1 MNHSYNSTPQTYNE
15 QDLQNLIIELQESK
29 ANLEAHR
36 FVESALARF
45 SSIIRFQADDTLEKW
60 ADRIMDE
67 LVSCV
72 NGLQGAFYVAEENEY
87 YQAQLKLIG
96 AFAYDKKAMKNVIP
110 FGEGIVG
117 QAAKSQKSYF
127 LNASYELQPKTYS
140 SLAQLELKSIIIQP
154 LIFND
159 KVEGLIE
166 IASSVEFSPQEV
178 ELVRSLSENIAANLR
193 SVQQQAT
200 LKQLYEETQ
209 KRAAQLEAQEE
220 AMRQS
225 VEELQATQNE
235 MKRVQQELKAQDD
248 AINRACATAQ
258 LDLEGNI
265 LFCNPTYARISG
277 YTQEEL
283 IMQPLQ
289 KLWMPDSSQE
299 TDYKQFLHRLQQGDV
314 IIGRFGRLN
323 KEGAPYWIQASYSPI
338 LGHDKRPVRIAE
350 FAWDVTEKVQAE
362 LELEQ
367 TRAELQNQL
376 EAINR
381 HNAVIELDPQG
392 LVLHVNRNYLRLC
405 GLTTEE
411 IIGKPF
417 TQFIAEEQLKA
428 IGFNRLW
435 EQLQAGKPANGEIK
449 LRNQNGQIVWLHASM
464 SPILNIEGALSKVLL
479 LAYDITQTKEQT
491 LLLQKTM
498 LAYRRHEEERKK
510 TKEML
515 RLASEEIR
523 KLQTE
528 KRLYET
534 ALNQYLAHVSLD
546 KKGNLTGGNDV
557 FFRLLQLPA
566 ELAIGRHWSDFFSAP
581 NTDAELWQ
589 NWLNG
594 KAEMPEN
601 LQIRLPKGQGKTTE
615 CKAFWYLQNAKEEDL
630 KANLFF
636 PAKDIKNQT

>member
-1 MNHSYNSTPQTYNE
+1 MNHSYSTPPTYNE

-29 ANLEAHR
+29 ANLEARR

-45 SSIIRFQADDTLEKW
+45 SSIIRFHADDTLEKW

-72 NGLQGAFYVAEENEY
+72 NGLQGAFYIAEENEY
-87 YQAQLKLIG
+87 YQAQLRLIG
-96 AFAYDKKAMKNVIP
+96 TFAYDKKAIKNVIP

-127 LNASYELQPKTYS
+127 LNAGYELQPKTYS
-140 SLAQLELKSIIIQP
+140 SLAQLELKSVIIQP

-220 AMRQS
+220 ALRQS
-225 VEELQATQNE
+225 VEELQATQEE

-258 LDLEGNI
+258 FDLEGNI
-265 LFCNPTYARISG
+265 LFCNPDYACLSG

-289 KLWMPDSSQE
+289 KLWPQHPSQQTE
-299 TDYKQFLHRLQQGDV
+299 YEQFLRRLQQGEV
-314 IIGRFGRLN
+314 ITGRFCRLN
-323 KEGAPYWIQASYSPI
+323 KEGALYWIQASYSPI
-338 LGHDKRPVRIAE
+338 LGPDKRPVRVAE
-350 FAWDVTEKVQAE
+350 FAWDVTERVKAEREVEQA
-362 LELEQ
+362 
-367 TRAELQNQL
+367 RAELQNQF
-376 EAINR
+376 ESINR
-381 HNAVIELDPQG
+381 HNAFVELDPQG
-392 LVLHVNRNYLRLC
+392 IVLHVNRNYLLLC
-405 GLTTEE
+405 GITTEE

-417 TQFIAEEQLKA
+417 TQFLVQEQLKA
-428 IGFNRLW
+428 IDFNQLW
-435 EQLQAGKPANGEIK
+435 KQLQAGERVSQEIQ
-449 LRNQNGQIVWLHASM
+449 LRNSSGKIIWLHASM
-464 SPILNIEGALSKVLL
+464 NPILNMEGALSKVLL

-498 LAYRRHEEERKK
+498 LAYQRHEEERKK
-510 TKEML
+510 AKEML
-515 RLASEEIR
+515 RLASEEIK
-523 KLQTE
+523 KLQAE
-528 KRLYET
+528 KRLYQT
-534 ALNQYLAHVSLD
+534 ALNQYFAHLSLD
-546 KKGNLTGGNDV
+546 KKGNVTDANEV
-557 FFRLLQLPA
+557 FLQLLELPT
-566 ELAIGRHWSDFFSAP
+566 ELAIGKHWSAFFKASNAHP
-581 NTDAELWQ
+581 QLWQ
-589 NWLNG
+589 NWLSG
-594 KAEMPEN
+594 KAQMPES
-601 LQIRLPKGQGKTTE
+601 LEIQLPNAQGKTKN
-615 CKAFWYLQNAKEEDL
+615 CKASWYLQKNKEEEL
-630 KANLFF
+630 KAHLFLLV
-636 PAKDIKNQT
+636 KDIK

>member
-1 MNHSYNSTPQTYNE
+1 MNHSYTQQTYNE
-15 QDLQNLIIELQESK
+15 QDLQNLIKELQESK

-45 SSIIRFQADDTLEKW
+45 SSIIRFQVDDTLEKW

-72 NGLQGAFYVAEENEY
+72 NGLQGTFYMAEENEY

-96 AFAYDKKAMKNVIP
+96 TFAYDKKAIKSVIP

-117 QAAKSQKSYF
+117 QAAKSQKSYV
-127 LNASYELQPKTYS
+127 LNVDYELQPKTYS
-140 SLAQLELKSIIIQP
+140 SLAQLELKSVIIQP
-154 LIFND
+154 LVFND

-166 IASSVEFSPQEV
+166 IASSVEFSPQEI

-220 AMRQS
+220 ALRQS
-225 VEELQATQNE
+225 VEELQATQQE

-277 YTQEEL
+277 YAQEEL

-289 KLWMPDSSQE
+289 KLWMQDSSQE
-299 TDYKQFLHRLQQGDV
+299 TDYKQFIHRLQQGDV
-314 IIGRFGRLN
+314 IIGRFCRLN
-323 KEGAPYWIQASYSPI
+323 KAGAPYWIQASYSPI
-338 LGHDKRPVRIAE
+338 LGPDKRPVRIAE
-350 FAWDVTEKVQAE
+350 FAWDVTEKVQE
-362 LELEQ
+362 ERELEQ
-367 TRAELQNQL
+367 TRAKLQNQF

-392 LVLHVNRNYLRLC
+392 LVLHVNRNYLLLC

-417 TQFIAEEQLKA
+417 TQFLVQEQLKA
-428 IGFNRLW
+428 IDFNQLW
-435 EQLQAGKPANGEIK
+435 KQLQAGEHVSGEIQ
-449 LRNQNGQIVWLHASM
+449 LRNSGGKIIWLHASM
-464 SPILNIEGALSKVLL
+464 SPILSIEGVLSKVLL

-498 LAYRRHEEERKK
+498 LAYQRHEDERKK

-523 KLQTE
+523 RLQTE
-528 KRLYET
+528 KWLYET
-534 ALNQYLAHVSLD
+534 ALNRCLAHLSLD
-546 KKGNLTGGNDV
+546 KKGNVTDV
-557 FFRLLQLPA
+557 NEVFLQLVQLPA
-566 ELAIGRHWSDFFSAP
+566 QLAIGKHWTHFFSAP
-581 NTDAELWQ
+581 NTETELWQ

-594 KAEMPEN
+594 KAQMPEN
-601 LQIRLPKGQGKTTE
+601 LQIQLPSPQGKTTD
-615 CKAFWYLQNAKEEDL
+615 CKAFWYLQNPKEGEV
-630 KANLFF
+630 KTHLFLLI
-636 PAKDIKNQT
+636 KDMKNQT